1 MPTIGLIV
9 TTSHFSNLVLLVIA
23 DLEGQFLLKEQFA
36 LLSEYWVSLLDKIV
50 HLPDTVELKGLFT

>member
-1 MPTIGLIV
+1 MPTIRLIV

-36 LLSEYWVSLLDKIV
+36 LLSEYLVSLLDKIV

>member
-1 MPTIGLIV
+1 V